1 MIVYICNII
10 SFNFFDMIYKITHTL
25 TVFFQYYAKNFLLIL
40 VFSACSIEENKFSEN
55 SELLLK
61 KTDSILFDKITV
73 LDGRLYFPNVA
84 TFQSFYNKNFNED
97 EDAVIEVLEDKFYS
111 KGFYSLRPL
120 VNSKNEYQLV
130 RHIDKFKELRVV
142 EINSTQRSFMPT
154 SEDIIEN
161 FDDIEDILG
170 EDVFESFLN
179 QDAEIQVGETV
190 YKYTDQG
197 LFLAPAIE
205 VNGIYSFM
213 EENGVHS
220 LSDVENIE
228 PLSTYPDYNSSG
240 GLVTLTNDLQH
251 YIAPVEDDIDTRDYI
266 VVGDSGLSSG
276 GGSTSG
282 GSTSGGTTSGQ
293 TTTSSDIDF
302 QNATNNLTSCSGSSP
317 FIGNLFGKT
326 KVCIDHYES
335 KRRVKVKYYNI
346 DFFLAYAI
354 GVKVKHQFKGWTGF
368 WRKES
373 TDEVAMGIN
382 SVTWRFDHYKNFPTM
397 TDTPIR
403 YFLDDGRVFSDSK
416 TFYNAK
422 YAGNIPIPNLP
433 FGKTLDILVDVLLY
447 NDIYQFKNEEDVRK
461 FFYSNIFKQAE
472 SLLKQER
479 NKQLKR
485 IGLVVNTRQQ
495 TFVQFYDFT
504 SRCINCS
511 KRETIFDWGIGS
523 PKTTYSFGNGQGFDW
538 NKSLD
543 FTFSMDFSHPD
554 ATSLNVFGMAKR
566 NNNWYGRKM
575 VF

>member
-1 MIVYICNII
+1 MAWMFVSC
-10 SFNFFDMIYKITHTL
+10 STEEVNF
-25 TVFFQYYAKNFLLIL
+25 VESNAFL
-40 VFSACSIEENKFSEN
+40 SQA
-55 SELLLK
+55 
-61 KTDSILFDKITV
+61 TDSILIDKITV
-73 LDGRLYFPNVA
+73 LDGRLYFPNIA
-84 TFQSFYNKNFNED
+84 TFQNFYNKNFNED
-97 EDAVIEVLEDKFYS
+97 EDVVVDVLESKFYS
-111 KGFYSLRPL
+111 KGFYSLKPL
-120 VNSKNEYQLV
+120 VNSKNEYQLA
-130 RHIDKFKELRVV
+130 RHIDKFKELNIATNSQTRS
-142 EINSTQRSFMPT
+142 INSSPKSFTPT
-154 SEDIIEN
+154 SEDIVEN
-161 FDDIEDILG
+161 FDDVEDILG
-170 EDVFESFLN
+170 EEVFESFLN
-179 QDAEIQVGETV
+179 QNAEIQVGEIV

-197 LFLAPAIE
+197 LFLAPAVE

-220 LSDVENIE
+220 LSDVGSIE
-228 PLSTYPDYNSSG
+228 PLTSYPEYNTSG
-240 GLVTLTNDLQH
+240 GLVTLTKDLQH
-251 YIAPVEDDIDTRDYI
+251 YIAPVEDDVEIRDYI
-266 VVGDSGLSSG
+266 VVGDSGVSSG
-276 GGSTSG
+276 GGTSG
-282 GSTSGGTTSGQ
+282 GSTGGSGTTSSQ
-293 TTTSSDIDF
+293 TTTNDIDF
-302 QNATNNLTSCSGSSP
+302 QNATNNLTSCSGSNP

-326 KVCIDHYES
+326 KVCIDNYES

-382 SVTWRFDHYKNFPTM
+382 SVTWRFDHYKNFPSM

-447 NDIYQFKNEEDVRK
+447 NDVYQFKNEEEVRK

-495 TFVQFYDFT
+495 TFVQYYDFT
-504 SRCINCS
+504 SRCANCS
-511 KRETIFDWGIGS
+511 KIETVFDWGIGT
-523 PKTTYSFGNGQGFDW
+523 PKITYSFGNGQGFDW

-543 FTFSMDFSHPD
+543 FTFLMDFSHPD
-554 ATSLNVFGMAKR
+554 ATNLNVFGMAKR
-566 NNNWYGRKM
+566 NNIWYGRKM